1 MAFTLN
7 IGFRASAAKRPGDP
21 GKVARFLFG
30 TARITLKALRKAPQT
45 CELDKARDRRLQI

>member
-45 CELDKARDRRLQI
+45 CELDKARDRR